1 MVIFVVLVLMV
12 LAIALYDFFV
22 SRAWHDLLYAE
33 RNTQSA
39 ALRERHRRAN
49 AIRKAYNRVM
59 LIIVACISAL
69 AVSGVVANKTFG
81 GGGNATEPPKPYD
94 TIQLTL
100 EAPPMEHIE
109 TLPESYKLEGN
120 AAIDQSAQDEKRAQE
135 GRDRPDDGKPSRNNG
150 GSNNPTE
157 KASTTP
163 NNTPTILKNK
173 TDQEIYNQGQNTY
186 EEMKRRGEERAR
198 QREQQKLDAAKR
210 RQEGNK
216 NPDPNKPPPSKS
228 GTADVD
234 WDHSWRKAFQNRDD
248 NVRTPKYTCPSGVSG
263 KVKIKVRVNS
273 NGDVITATPLT
284 SGVDQCLIDQALL
297 YARTKS
303 RFETSSKEIDE
314 GILTYTFYP

>member
-1 MVIFVVLVLMV
+1 MVIFVVLALMV

-22 SRAWHDLLYAE
+22 SRTWHELLYAE
-33 RNTQSA
+33 RNDQNA

-49 AIRKAYNRVM
+49 AIRKAYNRLM
-59 LIIVACISAL
+59 LVIVAVITAL
-69 AVSGVVANKTFG
+69 AVSALVANKTLG
-81 GGGNATEPPKPYD
+81 GGGNVIQPPKPYD

-120 AAIDQSAQDEKRAQE
+120 AAIDQNAQE
-135 GRDRPDDGKPSRNNG
+135 ERRKQDGSERPDDGRPSQNNG

-157 KASTTP
+157 QASKTP
-163 NNTPTILKNK
+163 NKTPTILRSQ
-173 TDQEIYNQGQNTY
+173 TDQEIYNQGQSTY
-186 EEMKRRGEERAR
+186 EEMKRRSAERQR
-198 QREQQKLDAAKR
+198 QREQQRADQLA
-210 RQEGNK
+210 RQQNGNK
-216 NPDPNKPPPSKS
+216 PTNDPTRVNSKS

-248 NVRTPKYTCPSGVSG
+248 NVRTPKYTCPSGVAG
-263 KVKIKVRVNS
+263 KVKIKVRLNS
-273 NGDVITATPLT
+273 NGDVISATPLT

-303 RFETSSKEIDE
+303 RFETSSKEMDE
-314 GILTYTFYP
+314 GVLTYTFYP